1 MSVQIKNINL
11 GTGKTKICVPIIGET
26 REDIIREAGQLKES
40 AADIIEWRADFY
52 EDVMEKE
59 DVLATIDELTEI
71 LDDKPVLFTF
81 RTKSEGGERYIDSL
95 YYKMLLKSVLKQGK
109 VGAVD
114 VELFMGDGI
123 LEEISERAKEYD
135 VKVIASNH
143 DFSKTP
149 EKDEIVKRLMDM
161 KDMGA
166 DVSKI
171 AVMPQSQKDVLTLL
185 EATEEV
191 HRLNPD
197 MTLITMSMG
206 KLGVISRLSGGV
218 FGSAMKFGAK
228 TKELAS
234 APGQIE
240 INELKAIL
248 DTIE

>member
-185 EATEEV
+185 DATEEV

-218 FGSAMKFGAK
+218 FGSAMTFGAK

>member
-149 EKDEIVKRLMDM
+149 EKDEIIKRLMDM

-218 FGSAMKFGAK
+218 FGSAMTFGAK

>member
-1 MSVQIKNINL
+1 
-11 GTGKTKICVPIIGET
+11 
-26 REDIIREAGQLKES
+26 
-40 AADIIEWRADFY
+40 
-52 EDVMEKE
+52 
-59 DVLATIDELTEI
+59 
-71 LDDKPVLFTF
+71 
-81 RTKSEGGERYIDSL
+81 
-95 YYKMLLKSVLKQGK
+95 MLLKSVLKQGK

-218 FGSAMKFGAK
+218 FGSAMTFGAK

-234 APGQIE
+234 APGQIP
-240 INELKAIL
+240 IQKMAAVL
-248 DTIE
+248 DVLQ